1 MATIIGDGIQPQKQ
15 RLYRGCLPGMY
26 KWDWIDLTSNCLGY
40 TLLRFQGPH
49 LDHWMTAVTKDI
61 PYANGK
67 TALFLITQLCIP
79 APWFAYGYLSTRFA
93 GDLQERLPVDN
104 LGLSVESCNLLY
116 NL

>member
-26 KWDWIDLTSNCLGY
+26 KWDWIDITSNCLGY

-61 PYANGK
+61 PYANSK
-67 TALFLITQLCIP
+67 TAPF
-79 APWFAYGYLSTRFA
+79 F
-93 GDLQERLPVDN
+93 
-104 LGLSVESCNLLY
+104 
-116 NL
+116 